1 MADLR
6 TRLGVLAPCSRSV
19 EEPSPHQPPVLPHA
33 GAGAAI
39 APSGGVEH
47 SQKEGS
53 EPWARRAACG
63 APEAN
68 HDPPAPCGADPSAAG
83 TGTGARGSAVA
94 GPTVASLGRRGPP
107 GTLPTRAAGGLG
119 GEHVRVQ
126 SCRLSIT
133 STSHSTTSRA
143 DSGSSREP
151 RHSSRRPSG
160 ASCASASVSLDSG
173 HSRGPL
179 LRAGVHCSASVSPCQ
194 GPPCV
199 CSPLTWEAV
208 AASTARCLATRSP
221 SRGQCSKFLTVWTSR
236 LTMRGA
242 ILAYLGMPDTE
253 RLYSVVFQ
261 EICGRYEKDYSW
273 DVKSLV
279 MGKTALEAAQIIID
293 VLQLPMSKEE
303 LVEESQAKL
312 QGLFPTAQLMP
323 VPGLRR
329 RSQRG
334 GGGPGGRDAGGDGP
348 R

>member
-6 TRLGVLAPCSRSV
+6 TRL
-19 EEPSPHQPPVLPHA
+19 
-33 GAGAAI
+33 
-39 APSGGVEH
+39 
-47 SQKEGS
+47 
-53 EPWARRAACG
+53 
-63 APEAN
+63 
-68 HDPPAPCGADPSAAG
+68 
-83 TGTGARGSAVA
+83 
-94 GPTVASLGRRGPP
+94 
-107 GTLPTRAAGGLG
+107 
-119 GEHVRVQ
+119 
-126 SCRLSIT
+126 
-133 STSHSTTSRA
+133 
-143 DSGSSREP
+143 
-151 RHSSRRPSG
+151 
-160 ASCASASVSLDSG
+160 
-173 HSRGPL
+173 
-179 LRAGVHCSASVSPCQ
+179 
-194 GPPCV
+194 
-199 CSPLTWEAV
+199 
-208 AASTARCLATRSP
+208 
-221 SRGQCSKFLTVWTSR
+221 
-236 LTMRGA
+236 
-242 ILAYLGMPDTE
+242 DTE